1 MKTKEVHYQRKFSL
15 GNYETETLGLTIELE
30 DGEKFTDAMSA
41 ARKAVMSQASV
52 ASKPQTKP
60 VQELNSLLVGKA
72 QG

>member
-1 MKTKEVHYQRKFSL
+1 MKTKEVSYVRKFSL
-15 GNYETETLGLTIELE
+15 GNYETETLGVTIELDE
-30 DGEKFTDAMSA
+30 GEKFVDAIAA

-60 VQELNSLLVGKA
+60 VQELNSLLVKT